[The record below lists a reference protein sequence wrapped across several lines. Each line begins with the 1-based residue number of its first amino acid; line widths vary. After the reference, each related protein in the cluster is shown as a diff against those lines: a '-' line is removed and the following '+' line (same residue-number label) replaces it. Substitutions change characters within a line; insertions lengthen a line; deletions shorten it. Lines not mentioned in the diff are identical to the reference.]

1 LKFSPDDR
9 LPCLIDCSQYRS
21 TEIVDIMTRWIGY
34 IDKAGGD
41 KTRRPMFM
49 RYLWLAD
56 GARFPKESL
65 DRMREFANTLD
76 ATKIEVQAVKKWIEG
91 E

>member
-1 LKFSPDDR
+1 
-9 LPCLIDCSQYRS
+9 
-21 TEIVDIMTRWIGY
+21 
-34 IDKAGGD
+34 
-41 KTRRPMFM
+41 M

-65 DRMREFANTLD
+65 DRMREFSNTLD

>member
-1 LKFSPDDR
+1 
-9 LPCLIDCSQYRS
+9 
-21 TEIVDIMTRWIGY
+21 MTRWIGY
-34 IDKAGGD
+34 IDKSGGD

-49 RYLWLAD
+49 RYLWLAS

-65 DRMREFANTLD
+65 DRMREFASTLD
-76 ATKIEVQAVKKWIEG
+76 ATKAEVQAVKKWIEG

>member
-1 LKFSPDDR
+1 
-9 LPCLIDCSQYRS
+9 
-21 TEIVDIMTRWIGY
+21 
-34 IDKAGGD
+34 
-41 KTRRPMFM
+41 M